1 MPIGGVIIQAI
12 GWIQTAAAD
21 ENGSAELVE

>member
-1 MPIGGVIIQAI
+1 VIIQAI

>member
-1 MPIGGVIIQAI
+1 VIIQAI
-12 GWIQTAAAD
+12 DWIQTAAAD